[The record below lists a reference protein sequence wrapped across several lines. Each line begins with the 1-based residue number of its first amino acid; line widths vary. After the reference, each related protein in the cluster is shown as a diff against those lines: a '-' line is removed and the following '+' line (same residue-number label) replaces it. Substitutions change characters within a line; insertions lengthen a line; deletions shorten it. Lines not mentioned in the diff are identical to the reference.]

1 MKLNDTSAPAT
12 GEAVTSTSTFP
23 MSREWMESHWMAF
36 TGNRDFKA
44 KPRMMV
50 SAQGAYFTD
59 SNGKKIFER
68 PFRSVVRGS
77 RPRPSRDY

>member
-1 MKLNDTSAPAT
+1 MKLNDTSSPAT
-12 GEAVTSTSTFP
+12 GDAVTSASPFP

-44 KPRMMV
+44 NPRMMV

-59 SNGKKIFER
+59 SNGKKIFDGL
-68 PFRSVVRGS
+68 SGLWCAGA
-77 RPRPSRDY
+77 

>member
-1 MKLNDTSAPAT
+1 MKLNDTSSTAT

-44 KPRMMV
+44 NPRMMV
-50 SAQGAYFTD
+50 ITQGDNFTE
-59 SNGKKIFER
+59 SKEKK
-68 PFRSVVRGS
+68 
-77 RPRPSRDY
+77 D